1 MGALSKG
8 FRILEAVRQS
18 DGGHSFSDIVATTAL
33 PKATVHRLLA
43 ELVSLGALTFDEAS
57 REYRF
62 GLLLAKL
69 GAAVT
74 ASYNVRQIARPHIEA
89 LHRKTGQVV
98 TLGIRDDD
106 TGIYLDKIESKDFG
120 IRLHSE
126 IGKSFPLHCTA
137 MGKVLLANADK
148 SIINRIVSRSLQS
161 FTENTI
167 SDGRKLRDELALT
180 LERGYGIDDEEI
192 TRGLVCI
199 AAPVHGIGGQVEAA
213 LSCTVPSYVLEDTEI
228 GDLISMVLET
238 ANAASGVNGL

>member
-8 FRILEAVRQS
+8 FRILEAVRS
-18 DGGHSFSDIVATTAL
+18 ADDELSFSDIVAATGL
-33 PKATVHRLLA
+33 PKATVHRLLN
-43 ELVSLGALTFDEAS
+43 ELGALTYDGAS
-57 REYRF
+57 RSYHF

-69 GAAVT
+69 GAAVAAT
-74 ASYNVRQIARPHIEA
+74 YDVRHVARPHIEA
-89 LHRKTGQVV
+89 LHRKTGHVV

-106 TGIYLDKIESKDFG
+106 NGIYLDKIESKDFG

-148 SIINRIVSRSLQS
+148 ATINRLVGRSLQS
-161 FTENTI
+161 YTENTI
-167 SDGRKLRDELALT
+167 ADGRKLRDELSLT
-180 LERGYGIDDEEI
+180 LKRGYGIDNEEI

-199 AAPVHGIGGQVEAA
+199 AAPVRGIDGHVEAA

-228 GDLISMVLET
+228 DDLIRMVIAT
-238 ANAASGVNGL
+238 ADAASGATRH

>member
-18 DGGHSFSDIVATTAL
+18 DGGQSFSDIVTTTAL

-43 ELVSLGALTFDEAS
+43 ELVSLGALTFDEAG

-74 ASYNVRQIARPHIEA
+74 ATYDVRQIARPHIEA
-89 LHRKTGQVV
+89 LHRETGHVV

-106 TGIYLDKIESKDFG
+106 SGIYLDKIESKDFG

-148 SIINRIVSRSLQS
+148 ATINRLVGRSLQS
-161 FTENTI
+161 YTENTI
-167 SDGRKLRDELALT
+167 SDGRKLRNELTQT

-199 AAPVHGIGGQVEAA
+199 AAPVRGIGGHVEAA
-213 LSCTVPSYVLEDTEI
+213 LSCTVPSYVLEDTAI
-228 GDLISMVLET
+228 DDLIRMVIAT
-238 ANAASGVNGL
+238 ADAASGATRG